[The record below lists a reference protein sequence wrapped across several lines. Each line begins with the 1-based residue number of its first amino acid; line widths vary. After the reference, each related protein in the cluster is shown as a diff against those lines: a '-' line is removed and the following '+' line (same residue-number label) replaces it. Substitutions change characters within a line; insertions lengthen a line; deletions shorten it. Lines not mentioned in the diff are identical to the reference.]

1 MKWPNIQITWCDH
14 QEGAMWLKKIGEQEV
29 ITVCSKF
36 ASVPMV
42 KGLGGAS
49 IFHDYPDD
57 GQLVSG
63 WVVVKKHCAATKCRW
78 CQLFRTLNS
87 KTA

>member
-1 MKWPNIQITWCDH
+1 MNH
-14 QEGAMWLKKIGEQEV
+14 QEGAMWLKKFGEQEV
-29 ITVCSKF
+29 ITVCSQF

-42 KGLGGAS
+42 KGMGVS
-49 IFHDYPDD
+49 IFHDYPDN

-63 WVVVKKHCAATKCRW
+63 WVVMKKHRTATKCRW
-78 CQLFRTLNS
+78 CQLFRILNS